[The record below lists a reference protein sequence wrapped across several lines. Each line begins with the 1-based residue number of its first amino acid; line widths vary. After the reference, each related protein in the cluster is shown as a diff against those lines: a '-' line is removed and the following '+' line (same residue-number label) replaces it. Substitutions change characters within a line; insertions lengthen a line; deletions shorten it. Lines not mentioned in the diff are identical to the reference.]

1 MLAHEIS
8 TILFRKVQDPRVRGV
23 HVVSVSVSNDYSSA
37 HVFFSTLDETTDL
50 EVVQQGLDSAKAFVR
65 LELRKVIK
73 MKTVPEVFFTFDP
86 SVRRGDRI
94 LELLKKLDSDKK
106 EPSID

>member
-1 MLAHEIS
+1 MSRFRKERVESMLAHEIS
-8 TILFRKVQDPRVRGV
+8 TILFRKIQDPRVRGV

-73 MKTVPEVFFTFDP
+73 MKITVKT
-86 SVRRGDRI
+86 GQI
-94 LELLKKLDSDKK
+94 ANQ
-106 EPSID
+106 